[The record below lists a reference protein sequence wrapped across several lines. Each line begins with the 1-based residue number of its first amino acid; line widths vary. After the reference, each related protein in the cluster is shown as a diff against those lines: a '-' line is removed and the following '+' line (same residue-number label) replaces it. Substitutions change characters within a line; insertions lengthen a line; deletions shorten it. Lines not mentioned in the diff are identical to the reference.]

1 MTTKNARKARKPA
14 LKKPPTTAE
23 LAAALEVSGRRIS
36 QLKAIG
42 LPVHSVAAAQA
53 WRRAQHGSDDS
64 AAELRRRRIALLR
77 QQERRARI
85 EADLS
90 EGKLVSRAEAEA
102 EFRGI
107 AHVLNVFAR
116 RLENEIPPLCLGLPL
131 DRSRPAVVALIREM
145 MGALGDKE
153 SAFWKNHP
161 ATDGK

>member
-1 MTTKNARKARKPA
+1 MSTKHTRKAGKPA
-14 LKKPPTTAE
+14 LKKPPTTAA
-23 LAAALEVSGRRIS
+23 LAAALEITGRRVS
-36 QLKAIG
+36 QLKLAG
-42 LPVHSVAAAQA
+42 MPVHSIEAALE

-116 RLENEIPPLCLGLPL
+116 RLENEIPQLCLGLPL

-153 SAFWKNHP
+153 SAFWKDHP
-161 ATDGK
+161 VTNGK